1 MPDKYYEKNREK
13 VIAKA
18 NLWIKN
24 NREKYN
30 EACRKRYHKNK
41 EKEHARRRDYYM
53 KNKESQHK
61 YAVEWQKRNPESCV
75 KASRRRMGI
84 KDPSGEIRVGFCE
97 ICTTHCKLQYDHDHQ
112 TGLFRGWL
120 CFRCNVL
127 VGWYEK
133 TALDQRIKKYLAR
146 NDS

>member
-18 NLWIKN
+18 NLWISN
-24 NREKYN
+24 NRKKFN
-30 EACRKRYHKNK
+30 ERCRVAYHKNK
-41 EKEHARRRDYYM
+41 DKEHVRRRKYYLN
-53 KNKESQHK
+53 NKEAQLK
-61 YAVEWQKRNPESCV
+61 YARELQKRNPEAGV

-84 KDPSGEIRVGFCE
+84 KDPSGEIRTGNCE
-97 ICTTHCKLQYDHDHQ
+97 ICNAYCKLQYDHDHQ

-120 CFRCNVL
+120 CFKCNVL

-133 TALDQRIKKYLAR
+133 TTLDKRIKKYLKKD
-146 NDS
+146 DS